1 LVSVPATWYAGLGHA
16 ERFPDYWELFVS
28 NPGPVGTVQPFDSV
42 RPEKTTQLDVGLQY
56 AKGPLEAW
64 VSAYAGVVEDYI
76 LFSYVPGVM
85 PGMVRAEVSNI
96 DATIARCRDGCEL
109 PFHQQLEG

>member
-1 LVSVPATWYAGLGHA
+1 MVSVPATWYAGLGHA

-56 AKGPLEAW
+56 ARGRW
-64 VSAYAGVVEDYI
+64 R
-76 LFSYVPGVM
+76 PGFPPM
-85 PGMVRAEVSNI
+85 PGWSKTTSCSAMCQA
-96 DATIARCRDGCEL
+96 
-109 PFHQQLEG
+109 

>member
-1 LVSVPATWYAGLGHA
+1 MGNPTAGETRRDTLYSGFVRYEEELVRAGDLVC
-16 ERFPDYWELFVS
+16 RPRPCRTLPDYWELFVS
-28 NPGPVGTVQPFDSV
+28 TGPVGTVQPFDSV

-76 LFSYVPGVM
+76 LFSYEKLV
-85 PGMVRAEVSNI
+85 
-96 DATIARCRDGCEL
+96 
-109 PFHQQLEG
+109 